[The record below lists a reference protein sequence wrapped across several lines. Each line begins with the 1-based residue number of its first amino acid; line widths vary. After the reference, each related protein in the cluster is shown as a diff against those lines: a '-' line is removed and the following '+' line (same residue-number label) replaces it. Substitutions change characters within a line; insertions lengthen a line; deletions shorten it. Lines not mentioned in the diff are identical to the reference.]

1 MLLPNLKKILIKPFL
16 ISFFIIILS
25 NIAFAN
31 VEEINKIN
39 KQLESIESL
48 FKANAMDEEE
58 YDKIKSRL
66 LIKKKKLENKKKVS
80 KNNNSETSI
89 TLRKQLEVL
98 EKLLKD
104 GVLSQE
110 EFEKTKQFLKNKE
123 ESGENIDLEDYVST
137 QDNTPLSYEFIYPKD
152 PGRKNWEKTE
162 IIYKNFKILP
172 YRPGGIKIVRASD
185 NKKLFHIVD
194 NFKHKYFNGG
204 EKFITFEKSVYDVG
218 TGLNITDELER
229 GKEDIKNTFKDIS
242 RVLGGGLFKEKKRVT
257 WDKEAHRLKLYID
270 GTRILNFEGR
280 YVKKHRAFFYQVLT
294 PRSEGFHYYIKI
306 KGKKAIALNMEIF
319 NVKIDKAI
327 RKAKKKL
334 SEEYDVTEDQIQKII
349 DKRIEEEVDK
359 SVDDIVEREMEK
371 AINESVAEAIEDS
384 IGQAMSQ
391 GIMDAIEQ
399 ATGEAIDQAMEDELA
414 NHIDQE
420 IERAIQ
426 DGLEEAAVAAGFQAY
441 YDTLLSGG
449 SIEDALRNAGE
460 ACGEGCEF
468 VLDE

>member
-1 MLLPNLKKILIKPFL
+1 MLLPNLKEILIKPFL

-80 KNNNSETSI
+80 KNNNDENSV

-137 QDNTPLSYEFIYPKD
+137 QENTPLSYEFIYPKD

-218 TGLNITDELER
+218 TGLDITDELER

-280 YVKKHRAFFYQVLT
+280 
-294 PRSEGFHYYIKI
+294 
-306 KGKKAIALNMEIF
+306 
-319 NVKIDKAI
+319 
-327 RKAKKKL
+327 
-334 SEEYDVTEDQIQKII
+334 
-349 DKRIEEEVDK
+349 
-359 SVDDIVEREMEK
+359 
-371 AINESVAEAIEDS
+371 
-384 IGQAMSQ
+384 
-391 GIMDAIEQ
+391 
-399 ATGEAIDQAMEDELA
+399 
-414 NHIDQE
+414 
-420 IERAIQ
+420 
-426 DGLEEAAVAAGFQAY
+426 
-441 YDTLLSGG
+441 
-449 SIEDALRNAGE
+449 
-460 ACGEGCEF
+460 
-468 VLDE
+468 